1 MLPGAAD
8 YLKQTWIPWQK
19 LGPAHITPGKL
30 EVVDFTLKTLEK
42 CFPSTQRRRNIKKTT
57 ITGHIKFGLEENTV
71 RNHVTSSFLKIFVF
85 KIFFVDTKTNSRCF
99 QIPPVWGAFSKS
111 WFRMEGLTV
120 ENKTAFPNFSGVVW
134 TLEFLAC
141 YHIHLH
147 ENMIWFWSSLAVEAS
162 HGVRNL
168 KPASMWCHSSGE
180 TCSRR

>member
-1 MLPGAAD
+1 MFSVHA
-8 YLKQTWIPWQK
+8 
-19 LGPAHITPGKL
+19 TP
-30 EVVDFTLKTLEK
+30 EK
-42 CFPSTQRRRNIKKTT
+42 YKKTT
-57 ITGHIKFGLEENTV
+57 ITGFALEENTV
-71 RNHVTSSFLKIFVF
+71 SEITWLSWRYLFWKAPSSKYFSWTRKRTAVVF
-85 KIFFVDTKTNSRCF
+85 KFLRFEERFRKV
-99 QIPPVWGAFSKS
+99 

-141 YHIHLH
+141 YHSHLH
-147 ENMIWFWSSLAVEAS
+147 YNMIWFWSSLAVEAS